1 MSKPSVVVVG
11 ASGHARVILDIIRS
25 EDRYEIVGLVDSFK
39 PVGTELAGFRVLGDE
54 AFLADAVR
62 IGDIHGVIVGIGDNS
77 IRSRITASLAAAV
90 PGLPFFSAIHARAT
104 VSPDSVIGPGTVLM
118 AGAVVNPGCKIGAG
132 CIINTNA
139 SIDHDGR
146 MDDFSSLAPAC
157 STGGNVSV
165 GTHSAIGIGA
175 ILFHAINVGEHTV
188 IGGGAVVT
196 RDIPACSVAMG
207 VPARVV
213 RQREPGQRYL

>member
-1 MSKPSVVVVG
+1 MVVG
-11 ASGHARVILDIIRS
+11 ASGHARVILDILRS
-25 EDRYEIVGLVDSFK
+25 EDRYEIVGLIDSFK
-39 PVGTELAGFRVLGDE
+39 SAGTELAGFQVLGNE
-54 AFLADAVR
+54 AFLVESFHRGNIQGAV
-62 IGDIHGVIVGIGDNS
+62 VGIGDNS
-77 IRSRITASLAAAV
+77 IRSRITANLSTAMPDLPFYAAV
-90 PGLPFFSAIHARAT
+90 HARAT
-104 VSPDSVIGPGTVLM
+104 VSPDSTIGPGTVVM
-118 AGAVVNPGCKIGAG
+118 AGAVVNPGCTIGSG

-157 STGGNVSV
+157 STGGNVSI